1 MCFVF
6 DLSIHINCVSAS
18 SRNQIM
24 WCRDRTIF
32 PSLSPHSPPILR
44 SYEQF
49 AAAMLPWLAC
59 RPSIR
64 GLDVSVVRCD
74 DFRELL
80 NEPSN
85 IIELILRKPPVH
97 EEAQACQLL
106 DGMMTAFPF
115 LHNSD
120 SRHRCGAEPCAA
132 DTQLLFLPPS
142 LPLTVDR
149 CRSSQSG
156 LHVTPCPEL
165 ESWRGEREEI
175 LETRLYTVCQWDF
188 VTKSESWSCQVSFP
202 EFN

>member
-1 MCFVF
+1 MPESENVVSGS
-6 DLSIHINCVSAS
+6 DHIP
-18 SRNQIM
+18 I
-24 WCRDRTIF
+24 
-32 PSLSPHSPPILR
+32 PSPHSPPILW

-49 AAAMLPWLAC
+49 AAAMLPWLVC

-85 IIELILRKPPVH
+85 IMELILRKPPVL
-97 EEAQACQLL
+97 EEAPACQLL

-132 DTQLLFLPPS
+132 NTQLLFLPPS
-142 LPLTVDR
+142 LPPSLSLDR
-149 CRSSQSG
+149 CRSCESG
-156 LHVTPCPEL
+156 LHVTPWVGE
-165 ESWRGEREEI
+165 ERGN
-175 LETRLYTVCQWDF
+175 TGNFSLYTVCEILWRKARVKVAKF
-188 VTKSESWSCQVSFP
+188 PSLNSIRRACKSVINEIL
-202 EFN
+202 